1 MPKRWTKAE
10 TTYLTKHYQKD
21 VAELAQ
27 RFKVEPIVVISKL
40 GELGLSEPSEA
51 FQDVA
56 LKTYTAGLEQ
66 LHSKKWQQAADTLR
80 QVIADADSK
89 SLRDRA
95 RQHLEICERQ
105 LDDQEETQDPYL
117 QAVIEKNRGNL
128 DAALHLCE
136 QHGKAKDERFAY
148 LQASIQA
155 MAGAEEAALESLGRA
170 IELEP
175 KNRIHAFHDP
185 DLEDLRENEDFQS
198 LVARPGAAA

>member
-10 TTYLTKHYQKD
+10 TNYLTKNHQND

-40 GELGLSEPSEA
+40 GELGLSEPREA

-56 LKTYTAGLEQ
+56 LKTYAAGLEQ
-66 LHSKKWQQAADTLR
+66 LHGKKWQKAADTLR
-80 QVIADADSK
+80 LVIEETASM

-95 RQHLEICERQ
+95 RQNLEICESQ
-105 LDDQEETQDPYL
+105 LRDEIETKDPYL

-128 DAALHLCE
+128 DAALKLCE
-136 QHGKAKDERFAY
+136 QHSKAKDERFAY
-148 LQASIQA
+148 LQASVQA
-155 MAGAEEAALESLGRA
+155 MAGAEEAALESLARA